1 MMTEV
6 PEVGMQEDAAL
17 VRSGYAAFSS
27 GDMDTLKGLFTEDAV
42 WHSGGSG
49 RMAGT
54 KQGRDAIMAFFGDLY
69 SLSDG
74 TVRVT
79 LEDVVAGENHTVGI
93 QRNHAERNGKT
104 MDQRAV
110 VVFRLTGGKVS
121 EVHEF
126 LEDTA
131 KADSFWS

>member
-1 MMTEV
+1 MLMEV
-6 PEVGMQEDAAL
+6 PEVGLQEDAAL
-17 VRSGYAAFSS
+17 VRSGYEAFSA
-27 GDMDTLKGLFTEDAV
+27 GDMDTLQGLFTEDAV

-54 KQGRDAIMAFFGDLY
+54 KQGRGAIMAFFGELY

-74 TVRVT
+74 TVRVN

-93 QRNHAERNGKT
+93 QRNHAERNGT
-104 MDQRAV
+104 TLDQRAV
-110 VVFRLTGGKVS
+110 VVFTLTAGKVID
-121 EVHEF
+121 VHEF

-131 KADSFWS
+131 KADDFWS